1 LGSWEDAYKTTP
13 PWDVGRPQP
22 ALVELVRA
30 RELNQGRVLDVGS
43 GTGENALFLAENGFS
58 VTGVDLSSRAIAA
71 ARAKTV
77 ERRLKVDFQVGNA
90 LSLDFKDDLFDN
102 VIDSGLFHTFTD
114 NDRPTYA
121 HEIARVLVPGG
132 KYFMLC
138 FSEKEPAG
146 WGGPRRVTRGEI
158 EATLS
163 PLFKINYVRDALFA
177 TRFHNDGGRA
187 YLTSAIRRSA

>member
-1 LGSWEDAYKTTP
+1 LSSWEDAYKTTP
-13 PWDVGRPQP
+13 PWDVGHPQP

-30 RELNQGRVLDVGS
+30 RELNQGRVLDVGC
-43 GTGENALFLAENGFS
+43 GTGENALYFAGNGFS
-58 VTGVDLSSRAIAA
+58 VIAA

-77 ERRLKVDFQVGNA
+77 ERRRDVDFRAGNA
-90 LSLDFKDDLFDN
+90 LSLDFKDSTFDN

-114 NDRPTYA
+114 NDRPAYA
-121 HEIARVLVPGG
+121 HEMARVLVPGG

-138 FSEKEPAG
+138 FSEKEPPG

-163 PLFKINYVRDALFA
+163 PLFKINYIRDALFV